1 MIFRPFTSLCLV
13 AFLGAGMHVYSTK
26 HEAAVMDRELRSIAR
41 KVEEAEA
48 RTQTL
53 QAEWAWLNEPER
65 LRAVAQRHLPELE
78 AMQPAQFVRASEAE
92 RRLPAVAAYE
102 GPVALFAP
110 REPALPSGNTALALL
125 PRVAEPVQV
134 AVVAPKPLAA
144 PMAAPAP
151 VVAPASLLAL
161 MPAVPELDLAA
172 LPLPPPEPVAPPP
185 LVRLALPVAP
195 PPLVRLAL
203 PVAKPVEAAPPR
215 PALVDLARAT
225 LPRPAEARPVELPR
239 AAEPARPAQLELARA
254 TLPPPRPA
262 PKPVARPAEIAALPP
277 VAAPAR
283 APMASPVTQ
292 VAVSAAPRVVP
303 MQPAVA
309 PARAAAVPA
318 YPAPGGSALGL
329 GGGQPLLPP
338 PVPFGSASAATLNG
352 GMGR

>member
-92 RRLPAVAAYE
+92 RRLPAVAAYD

-110 REPALPSGNTALALL
+110 REPALPAGNTALALL

-134 AVVAPKPLAA
+134 AVVAPKPVPLASPLAA
-144 PMAAPAP
+144 SVTAPAP
-151 VVAPASLLAL
+151 VVAPVPLLAM

-172 LPLPPPEPVAPPP
+172 LPLPPPEPAAPPP
-185 LVRLALPVAP
+185 LVRLALPVS
-195 PPLVRLAL
+195 
-203 PVAKPVEAAPPR
+203 KPVEAAPPR
-215 PALVDLARAT
+215 PALIDLARAT
-225 LPRPAEARPVELPR
+225 LPRPAEARPVEAPR
-239 AAEPARPAQLELARA
+239 AAEPVRPAQLELARA
-254 TLPPPRPA
+254 TLPRPA
-262 PKPVARPAEIAALPP
+262 PKPAARPPEIAALPP

-292 VAVSAAPRVVP
+292 VAAAAAPRVAPV
-303 MQPAVA
+303 QPAVA

-318 YPAPGGSALGL
+318 YPALGGGSALGL

>member
-92 RRLPAVAAYE
+92 RRLPPVAAYD

-110 REPALPSGNTALALL
+110 REPVMPAGNTALALL
-125 PRVAEPVQV
+125 PRVAEPVVRV
-134 AVVAPKPLAA
+134 AVAA
-144 PMAAPAP
+144 PAAAAPAVAP
-151 VVAPASLLAL
+151 VVAAVPAAAPVALAPVAV
-161 MPAVPELDLAA
+161 PAVDLAA
-172 LPLPPPEPVAPPP
+172 LPLPPPEPEAPP
-185 LVRLALPVAP
+185 LVRLALPAT
-195 PPLVRLAL
+195 
-203 PVAKPVEAAPPR
+203 KPADAPPR

-225 LPRPAEARPVELPR
+225 QPRPAEARPAETPR
-239 AAEPARPAQLELARA
+239 LAETMRPAQVELARA
-254 TLPPPRPA
+254 AIPPR

-277 VAAPAR
+277 IAAPVR
-283 APMASPVTQ
+283 APAAAPVTQ
-292 VAVSAAPRVVP
+292 LAASAAPRIAPATV
-303 MQPAVA
+303 QPAVV
-309 PARAAAVPA
+309 PARAVPA
-318 YPAPGGSALGL
+318 YPAMGGGSALGL
-329 GGGQPLLPP
+329 GGQPMLPP
-338 PVPFGSASAATLNG
+338 PVPFGSAAAATLNG